1 MPRHPSAYEPNG
13 RVWRK
18 TPLSVNRGPP
28 ALAEPATSSAG
39 RSSLRATSHAYP
51 YVSLGQASRARSPT
65 RGDRTHRGRGRG
77 RGRESGRAAERQ
89 RDRERCRS
97 PMRRRSPRR
106 GRRSWWSVSGS
117 RRPGAARLPRSSH
130 YLRPCLCLCRCLA
143 HAACIGQAVQR
154 EGEQG
159 HAKADGQP
167 VRLSLPPSLP
177 PSLSRDRPCLSLSN
191 ALCPRPLRRQPWRLT
206 QLLCHRQRARLAV
219 RHLGQARRRQDDD
232 GCGAALRSE

>member
-1 MPRHPSAYEPNG
+1 MCTGAQYGRRSVNAPAFEHGSTRPMPRHPSAYEPNG

-89 RDRERCRS
+89 RDREMSKPDAEALASAWSKKLVVGVWLKKTRCGPSPSLLSLSPALPVPLSVSRS
-97 PMRRRSPRR
+97 RCVHRAGGPK
-106 GRRSWWSVSGS
+106 GRRTRSRES
-117 RRPGAARLPRSSH
+117 RRTTG
-130 YLRPCLCLCRCLA
+130 
-143 HAACIGQAVQR
+143 
-154 EGEQG
+154 
-159 HAKADGQP
+159 KT
-167 VRLSLPPSLP
+167 LPPSLP
-177 PSLSRDRPCLSLSN
+177 PSLPV
-191 ALCPRPLRRQPWRLT
+191 P
-206 QLLCHRQRARLAV
+206 
-219 RHLGQARRRQDDD
+219 
-232 GCGAALRSE
+232 